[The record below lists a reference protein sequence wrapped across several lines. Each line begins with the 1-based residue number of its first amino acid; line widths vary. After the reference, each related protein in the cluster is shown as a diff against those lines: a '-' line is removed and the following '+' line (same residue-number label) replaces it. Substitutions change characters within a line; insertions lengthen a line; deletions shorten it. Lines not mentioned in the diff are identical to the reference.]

1 MEDMQKLSLS
11 DVEWH
16 IMNALWK
23 LGEPTLSQV
32 VEAVREFGWTKHAVF
47 SFLKRL
53 ETKGAAEND
62 AGFRP
67 SRYRALISRE
77 SAIHQ
82 ETRSILNRVF
92 DGDLMLMMT
101 SAVGTG
107 SLSEEEAQELIRL
120 IEKAGE

>member
-1 MEDMQKLSLS
+1 
-11 DVEWH
+11 
-16 IMNALWK
+16 MNALWK

-32 VEAVREFGWTKHAVF
+32 VEAVKDFGWTKHAVF

-53 ETKGAAEND
+53 EGKGAVEND
-62 AGFRP
+62 TAFRP
-67 SRYRALISRE
+67 SRYRA
-77 SAIHQ
+77 AIRKEAALHQ
-82 ETRSILNRVF
+82 ETKSILSRVF

-101 SAVGTG
+101 SAVGSG

>member
-32 VEAVREFGWTKHAVF
+32 VEAVKESGWTKHAVF

-53 ETKGAAEND
+53 EGKGAVEND
-62 AGFRP
+62 TSKRP
-67 SRYRALISRE
+67 SRYRAIIQKE
-77 SAIHQ
+77 AAIHQ
-82 ETRSILNRVF
+82 ETKSILSRVF

-101 SAVGTG
+101 SAVGSA
-107 SLSEEEAQELIRL
+107 SLTEEEAQELIRL

>member
-1 MEDMQKLSLS
+1 MENNKKLSFS

-32 VEAVREFGWTKHAVF
+32 VEAVKEFGWTKHAVF

-53 ETKGAAEND
+53 EGKGMVEND
-62 AGFRP
+62 STLRP
-67 SRYRALISRE
+67 SRYRALVAKELAVR
-77 SAIHQ
+77 Q
-82 ETRSILNRVF
+82 ETHSILHRVF

-101 SAVGTG
+101 SAVGTA
-107 SLSEEEAQELIRL
+107 SLTEEEAQELIRL

>member
-1 MEDMQKLSLS
+1 MDDQQKLSLS

-23 LGEPTLSQV
+23 LGEPTLGQV
-32 VEAVREFGWTKHAVF
+32 VEAVSEFGWTKHAVF

-53 ETKGAAEND
+53 ETKGAVEND
-62 AGFRP
+62 TSKRP
-67 SRYRALISRE
+67 SRYRA
-77 SAIHQ
+77 AIAQEAALRQ
-82 ETRSILNRVF
+82 ETKSILHRVF

-101 SAVGTG
+101 SAVGTA

-120 IEKAGE
+120 LEKAGD